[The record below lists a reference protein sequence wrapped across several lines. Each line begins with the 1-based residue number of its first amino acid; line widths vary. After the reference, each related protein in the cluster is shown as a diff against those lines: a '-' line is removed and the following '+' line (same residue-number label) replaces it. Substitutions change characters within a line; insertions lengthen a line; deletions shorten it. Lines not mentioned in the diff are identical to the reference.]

1 MSYCFLM
8 FTICISGG
16 LKSIGMGL
24 GLGGTPLTNL
34 AQLSGTQTILPL
46 FSLYREDGVYWCWVL
61 RTIHV
66 GQVAVYVRAGRLLT
80 TVTLPEWWVVI
91 MSGVTLTVCA

>member
-1 MSYCFLM
+1 MSHCFLT
-8 FTICISGG
+8 FTICIAGG

-46 FSLYREDGVYWCWVL
+46 FSLCREDGVYWCWVL
-61 RTIHV
+61 RT
-66 GQVAVYVRAGRLLT
+66 VYIGLVVVRAGRLLM
-80 TVTLPEWWVVI
+80 TVTLTEWWVVI
-91 MSGVTLTVCA
+91 MTGVTLTVCA